1 MASGSAEAGRK
12 RGKNAREYGF
22 RHGVVAST
30 WAFEAQGPGSI
41 PGGGAHAHQTNC
53 RVGHVQGGGRLPM
66 GRVVIVLAAGEGTR
80 MRSDTPKVLHTI
92 LGRTLIGHVLS
103 ATESLSASERVVVV
117 GVKSEEVTSEV
128 LKYDSAAK
136 IARQERRGGTGHAVR
151 IALEQVAC
159 SDDSTVVVTAGDAP
173 LITAESLD
181 RLVAMCASE
190 QVGAAVLTADVDDPH
205 GYGRIIR
212 DPDNGILRIVEDK
225 DANADERE
233 VHEVNSSIYAF
244 RAGALKNALAEI
256 KPDNAQAE
264 EYLTDVIEII
274 RASGRKVA
282 PVVAADYFEILGV
295 NDRVQLAEATAIMRD
310 RINLRWMAAGVTLID
325 PPTTFIDVT
334 AELEGD
340 VTIKAGCQIEGTSR
354 IGRGALI
361 GPDTRILNCEV
372 GPDAVIT
379 KSECVGAT
387 IGRHAQVGPYS
398 FLRPGAHLGEGAKV
412 GSFVEVKNSSIGA
425 GSKVPHLSY
434 IGDATIGV
442 ESNIG
447 AGTITA
453 NYDGV
458 AKHRTVIGDHVRIGS
473 DNILIAPVE
482 VGDGAYT
489 AAGSAITEN
498 VPPGAM
504 GVGRGQQRNILGWVG
519 RKRAGSDSAN
529 AADRAGNEE
538 KGVK

>member
-1 MASGSAEAGRK
+1 
-12 RGKNAREYGF
+12 
-22 RHGVVAST
+22 
-30 WAFEAQGPGSI
+30 
-41 PGGGAHAHQTNC
+41 
-53 RVGHVQGGGRLPM
+53 M
-66 GRVVIVLAAGEGTR
+66 GRVVILLAAGEGTR
-80 MRSDTPKVLHTI
+80 MRSDVPKVLHTI
-92 LGRTLIGHVLS
+92 LGRTLIGHVLC

-117 GVKSEEVTSEV
+117 GAKSEEVSAEV
-128 LKYDSAAK
+128 LRYDSRAK
-136 IARQERRGGTGHAVR
+136 IAHQERRGGTGHAVR
-151 IALEQVAC
+151 IALEQIDCA
-159 SDDSTVVVTAGDAP
+159 DDATVVVIAGDAP
-173 LITAESLD
+173 LITGQSLD
-181 RLVAMCASE
+181 RLVALCENE

-212 DPDNGILRIVEDK
+212 DPENGILRIVEEK
-225 DANADERE
+225 DADADERE

-244 RAGALKNALAEI
+244 QAGALKRALADI
-256 KPDNAQAE
+256 KPNNAQSE
-264 EYLTDVIEII
+264 EYLTDAIEII
-274 RASGRKVA
+274 RASGKKVV
-282 PVVAADYFEILGV
+282 PVVADDYFEILGV
-295 NDRVQLAEATAIMRD
+295 NNRIQLAEATAIMRD
-310 RINLRWMAAGVTLID
+310 RINLHWMEAGVTLID

-334 AELEGD
+334 VELESD
-340 VTIKAGCQIEGTSR
+340 VTIKPGCQIEGVSR

-361 GPDTRILNCEV
+361 GPDTRLFNCEV
-372 GPDAVIT
+372 GSDAVIT
-379 KSECVGAT
+379 KSECDGAT
-387 IGRHAQVGPYS
+387 IARHAQVGPYS

-434 IGDATIGV
+434 IGDATIGI

-458 AKHRTVIGDHVRIGS
+458 AKHQTVIGDHVRIGS

-519 RKRAGSDSAN
+519 RKRAGSDSAK
-529 AADRAGNEE
+529 AAERAGNEE

>member
-1 MASGSAEAGRK
+1 MLREIFKGLTKSYAEIHENHKQSG
-12 RGKNAREYGF
+12 NHDDF
-22 RHGVVAST
+22 INFV
-30 WAFEAQGPGSI
+30 
-41 PGGGAHAHQTNC
+41 GA
-53 RVGHVQGGGRLPM
+53 
-66 GRVVIVLAAGEGTR
+66 
-80 MRSDTPKVLHTI
+80 
-92 LGRTLIGHVLS
+92 
-103 ATESLSASERVVVV
+103 
-117 GVKSEEVTSEV
+117 KSEEVTAEV
-128 LKYDSAAK
+128 LRYDSRAK
-136 IARQERRGGTGHAVR
+136 IAHQERRGGTGHAVR
-151 IALEQVAC
+151 IALEQIDCA
-159 SDDSTVVVTAGDAP
+159 DDATVVVIAGDAP
-173 LITAESLD
+173 LITGQSLD
-181 RLVAMCASE
+181 RLVALCENE

-212 DPDNGILRIVEDK
+212 DPENGILRIVEEK
-225 DANADERE
+225 DADADERE

-244 RAGALKNALAEI
+244 HAGALKRALADI
-256 KPDNAQAE
+256 KPNNAQSE
-264 EYLTDVIEII
+264 EYLTDAIEII
-274 RASGRKVA
+274 RASGKKVV
-282 PVVAADYFEILGV
+282 PVVADDYFEILGV
-295 NDRVQLAEATAIMRD
+295 NNRIQLAEATAIMRD
-310 RINLRWMAAGVTLID
+310 RINLHWMEAGVTLID

-334 AELEGD
+334 VELESD
-340 VTIKAGCQIEGTSR
+340 VTIKPGCQIEGVSR

-361 GPDTRILNCEV
+361 GPDTRLFNCEV
-372 GPDAVIT
+372 GSDAVIT
-379 KSECVGAT
+379 KSECDGAT
-387 IGRHAQVGPYS
+387 IARHAQVGPYS

-434 IGDATIGV
+434 IGDATIGI

-458 AKHRTVIGDHVRIGS
+458 AKHQTVIGDHVRIGS

-519 RKRAGSDSAN
+519 RKRAGSDSAK
-529 AADRAGNEE
+529 AAERAGNDE

>member
-1 MASGSAEAGRK
+1 
-12 RGKNAREYGF
+12 
-22 RHGVVAST
+22 
-30 WAFEAQGPGSI
+30 
-41 PGGGAHAHQTNC
+41 
-53 RVGHVQGGGRLPM
+53 M
-66 GRVVIVLAAGEGTR
+66 GRVVILLAAGEGTR
-80 MRSDTPKVLHTI
+80 MRSDVPKVLHTI
-92 LGRTLIGHVLS
+92 LGRTLIGHVLC

-117 GVKSEEVTSEV
+117 GAKSEEVTAEV
-128 LKYDSAAK
+128 LRYDSRAK
-136 IARQERRGGTGHAVR
+136 IAHQERRGGTGHAVR
-151 IALEQVAC
+151 IALEQIDCA
-159 SDDSTVVVTAGDAP
+159 DDATVVVIAGDAP
-173 LITAESLD
+173 LITGQSLD
-181 RLVAMCASE
+181 RLVALCE
-190 QVGAAVLTADVDDPH
+190 NDQVGAAVLTADVDVPH

-212 DPDNGILRIVEDK
+212 DPENGILRIVEEK
-225 DANADERE
+225 DADADERE

-244 RAGALKNALAEI
+244 HAGALKRALADI
-256 KPDNAQAE
+256 KPNNAQSE
-264 EYLTDVIEII
+264 EYLTDAIEII
-274 RASGRKVA
+274 RASGKKVV
-282 PVVAADYFEILGV
+282 PVVADDYFEILGV
-295 NDRVQLAEATAIMRD
+295 NNRIQLAEATAIMRD
-310 RINLRWMAAGVTLID
+310 RINLHWMEAGVTLID

-334 AELEGD
+334 VELESD
-340 VTIKAGCQIEGTSR
+340 VTIKPGCQIEGVSR

-361 GPDTRILNCEV
+361 GPDTRLFNCEV
-372 GPDAVIT
+372 GSDAVIT
-379 KSECVGAT
+379 KSECDGAT
-387 IGRHAQVGPYS
+387 IARHAQVGPYS

-434 IGDATIGV
+434 IGDATIGI

-458 AKHRTVIGDHVRIGS
+458 AKHQTVIGDHVRIGS

-519 RKRAGSDSAN
+519 RKRAGSDSAK
-529 AADRAGNEE
+529 AAERAGNEE

>member
-1 MASGSAEAGRK
+1 
-12 RGKNAREYGF
+12 
-22 RHGVVAST
+22 
-30 WAFEAQGPGSI
+30 
-41 PGGGAHAHQTNC
+41 
-53 RVGHVQGGGRLPM
+53 M
-66 GRVVIVLAAGEGTR
+66 GRVVILLAAGEGTR
-80 MRSDTPKVLHTI
+80 MRSDVPKVLHTI
-92 LGRTLIGHVLS
+92 LGRTLIGHVLC

-117 GVKSEEVTSEV
+117 GAKSEEVTAEV
-128 LKYDSAAK
+128 LRYDSRAK
-136 IARQERRGGTGHAVR
+136 IAHQERRGGTGHAVR
-151 IALEQVAC
+151 IALEQIDCA
-159 SDDSTVVVTAGDAP
+159 DDATVVVIAGDAP
-173 LITAESLD
+173 LITGQSLD
-181 RLVAMCASE
+181 RLVALCENE

-212 DPDNGILRIVEDK
+212 DPENGILRIVEEK
-225 DANADERE
+225 DADADERE

-244 RAGALKNALAEI
+244 HAGALKRALADI
-256 KPDNAQAE
+256 KPNNAQSE
-264 EYLTDVIEII
+264 EYLTDAIEII
-274 RASGRKVA
+274 RASGKKVV
-282 PVVAADYFEILGV
+282 PVVADDYFEILGV
-295 NDRVQLAEATAIMRD
+295 NNRIQLAEATAIMRD
-310 RINLRWMAAGVTLID
+310 RINLHWMEAGVTLID

-334 AELEGD
+334 VELESD
-340 VTIKAGCQIEGTSR
+340 VTIKPGCQIEGVSR

-361 GPDTRILNCEV
+361 GPDTRLFNCEV
-372 GPDAVIT
+372 GSDAVIT
-379 KSECVGAT
+379 KSECDGAT
-387 IGRHAQVGPYS
+387 IARHAQVGPYS

-434 IGDATIGV
+434 IGDATIGI

-458 AKHRTVIGDHVRIGS
+458 AKHQTVIGDHVRIGS

-519 RKRAGSDSAN
+519 RKRAGSDSAK
-529 AADRAGNEE
+529 AAERAGNEE

>member
-1 MASGSAEAGRK
+1 
-12 RGKNAREYGF
+12 
-22 RHGVVAST
+22 
-30 WAFEAQGPGSI
+30 
-41 PGGGAHAHQTNC
+41 
-53 RVGHVQGGGRLPM
+53 M
-66 GRVVIVLAAGEGTR
+66 GRVVILLAAGEGTR
-80 MRSDTPKVLHTI
+80 MRSAVPKVLHTI
-92 LGRTLIGHVLS
+92 LGRTLIGHVLC
-103 ATESLSASERVVVV
+103 ATESLLASERVVVV
-117 GVKSEEVTSEV
+117 GAKSEEVTAEV
-128 LKYDSAAK
+128 LRYDGRAK
-136 IARQERRGGTGHAVR
+136 IAHQDRRGGTGHAVR
-151 IALEQVAC
+151 IALEQIDCA
-159 SDDSTVVVTAGDAP
+159 DDATVVVIAGDAP
-173 LITAESLD
+173 LITGQSLD
-181 RLVAMCASE
+181 RLVALCENE

-212 DPDNGILRIVEDK
+212 DRENGILRIVEEK
-225 DANADERE
+225 DADADERE

-244 RAGALKNALAEI
+244 HAGALKRALADI
-256 KPDNAQAE
+256 KPNNAQSE
-264 EYLTDVIEII
+264 EYLTDAIEII
-274 RASGRKVA
+274 RASGKKVV
-282 PVVAADYFEILGV
+282 PVVADDYFEILGV
-295 NDRVQLAEATAIMRD
+295 NNRIQLAEATAIMRD
-310 RINLRWMAAGVTLID
+310 RINLHWMEAGVTLID

-334 AELEGD
+334 VELESD
-340 VTIKAGCQIEGTSR
+340 VTIKPGCQIEGVSR

-361 GPDTRILNCEV
+361 GPYTRLFNCEV
-372 GPDAVIT
+372 GSDAVIT
-379 KSECVGAT
+379 KSECDGAT

-434 IGDATIGV
+434 IGDATIGI

-458 AKHRTVIGDHVRIGS
+458 AKHQTVIGDHVRIGS

-519 RKRAGSDSAN
+519 RKRAGSDSAK
-529 AADRAGNEE
+529 AAERAGNDE